1 MQSQEYIQNL
11 GYKYAVCVAKIKYQ
25 QRDEVKMGF
34 SPVHFTLPESKTIV
48 GYKTHRLLSIAHTYL
63 FSVLSSAPAK
73 RFFRSYLL
81 STCITYRV
89 RRIPTKLHTIS
100 TFIIG
105 RERQ

>member
-63 FSVLSSAPAK
+63 FSVSFHLHPQKGFSALT
-73 RFFRSYLL
+73 SYPHVSDIVFEECPPKFIPSLL
-81 STCITYRV
+81 
-89 RRIPTKLHTIS
+89 L
-100 TFIIG
+100 
-105 RERQ
+105 

>member
-48 GYKTHRLLSIAHTYL
+48 GYKTHRLLSIVHTYL
-63 FSVLSSAPAK
+63 FSSAPAK
-73 RFFRSYLL
+73 RFLPLLPSYPHVSDIVFEGCPPKFILSLL
-81 STCITYRV
+81 
-89 RRIPTKLHTIS
+89 L
-100 TFIIG
+100 
-105 RERQ
+105 